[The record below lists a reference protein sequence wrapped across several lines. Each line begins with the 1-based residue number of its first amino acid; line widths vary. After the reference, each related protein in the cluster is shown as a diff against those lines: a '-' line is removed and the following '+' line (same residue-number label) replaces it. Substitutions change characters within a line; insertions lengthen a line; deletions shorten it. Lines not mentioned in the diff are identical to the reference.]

1 MPAERARVDEP
12 KETSM
17 GAGSGYQLVRE
28 DCTWVVY
35 PADVLLVRLELFS
48 PVLIKAGWN
57 VTSRTSLH
65 CGFSGEAYMALYSEC
80 GRLVIESE
88 DWSLAPSQSHHDMSA
103 KSGSSQARVLNME
116 IV

>member
-35 PADVLLVRLELFS
+35 PADVLLVRLELLS
-48 PVLIKAGWN
+48 PALINAGWN
-57 VTSRTSLH
+57 DTPLTSLH
-65 CGFSGEAYMALYSEC
+65 YGFSGEAQMTLYSDC

-88 DWSLAPSQSHHDMSA
+88 NWSLASRIAQQYIACVDKA
-103 KSGSSQARVLNME
+103 
-116 IV
+116 

>member
-1 MPAERARVDEP
+1 MPAKPARVREP
-12 KETSM
+12 KDTNI
-17 GAGSGYQLVRE
+17 GAGSGHQLVRE

-57 VTSRTSLH
+57 ATSRTSLH
-65 CGFSGEAYMALYSEC
+65 YGFSGEAQMTLYSDC

-88 DWSLAPSQSHHDMSA
+88 NWSFASRIAQQYIACVDKA
-103 KSGSSQARVLNME
+103 
-116 IV
+116 